1 MRGSRTD
8 PVDINSD
15 GSTDSSS
22 DEHSNS
28 SSDGCA
34 DSSSDEGMRMSS
46 DEVMYISSD
55 EGRHISSDEGGDTS
69 SDESVYT
76 SSDEGVYTSSDE
88 DSYRSFD
95 GGAHTTSSKGV
106 HKRMMVK
113 KPWKVCMSVCDRPKH
128 YTVGYNP
135 DSNGRWMYSKNLKMS
150 MCARKRLSHYIKS
163 VKPAIGHYVCEMNKT
178 FTKAGQRMYFSTS
191 FTKEYLVDFIT
202 TPVDGVKIKLSVGR
216 CARRVRLINGVD
228 NRAAI
233 THNWSDF
240 AKEAKLTKGEI
251 CVFSIQACKGKPEF
265 TVHKI

>member
-1 MRGSRTD
+1 MFGFSFDLSGTCISAIYVSISTPPVSFFSHDRSRVVFIYIYGCAHREVNRRGYFNGGIVLIEDPSFCRFLRRGIMRGSRTD

-95 GGAHTTSSKGV
+95 GGAHTTSSKGTFSHV
-106 HKRMMVK
+106 HLSILEFH
-113 KPWKVCMSVCDRPKH
+113 CMYLEPQILELKAF
-128 YTVGYNP
+128 TFKGG
-135 DSNGRWMYSKNLKMS
+135 GR
-150 MCARKRLSHYIKS
+150 
-163 VKPAIGHYVCEMNKT
+163 T
-178 FTKAGQRMYFSTS
+178 
-191 FTKEYLVDFIT
+191 
-202 TPVDGVKIKLSVGR
+202 
-216 CARRVRLINGVD
+216 
-228 NRAAI
+228 
-233 THNWSDF
+233 
-240 AKEAKLTKGEI
+240 
-251 CVFSIQACKGKPEF
+251 
-265 TVHKI
+265 